1 MIVISNQAH
10 LQALGIAASFTVALP
25 DAICTQNTRVPYVL
39 CLHDYGQN
47 AEQFLRTLACD
58 ALVDKHNIG
67 LLIPNGQ
74 NSCFLDMAHGPHWES
89 YLMNELL
96 PYAQRTFPLQE
107 NPKVFGAGTGG
118 WAAARLA
125 AAYPDRFA
133 ASAAANAKPD
143 LPALYAQG
151 RLSDMPDLE
160 AAFGDPKSLPAY
172 PLSKNTVWLEGAN
185 ALQELYNKDW
195 STHA

>member
-25 DAICTQNTRVPYVL
+25 DAICIQHTRVPYVL

-47 AEQFLRTLACD
+47 AEQFLRSLACD
-58 ALVDKHNIG
+58 ELVGKQNIG
-67 LLIPNGQ
+67 LLVPNGQ
-74 NSCFLDMAHGPHWES
+74 NSCFLDMAYGPHWES

-96 PYAQRTFPLQE
+96 PYAERTYPLQGI
-107 NPKVFGAGTGG
+107 PKVFGVGTGG

-133 ASAAANAKPD
+133 ASAAANAQPD

-151 RLSDMPDLE
+151 KLSDRPDLE
-160 AAFGDPKSLPAY
+160 AAFGDPQRLPAY
-172 PLSKNTVWLEGAN
+172 PVSKNTVWLEGSN
-185 ALQELYNKDW
+185 ALQVLCNKDW
-195 STHA
+195 STPA

>member
-10 LQALGIAASFTVALP
+10 LQALGIAASFAVALP
-25 DAICTQNTRVPYVL
+25 DAVCTQKTRVPYVL

-47 AEQFLRTLACD
+47 ADRLLRMLACD
-58 ALVDKHNIG
+58 ALVDTQNIG
-67 LLIPNGQ
+67 LLIPDGQ
-74 NSCFLDMAHGPHWES
+74 NSCFLDMAYGPHWES

-96 PYAQRTFPLQE
+96 PYAQRTFPLQ
-107 NPKVFGAGTGG
+107 NTPRVFGVGTGG

-133 ASAAANAKPD
+133 ASAAANARPD

-151 RLSDMPDLE
+151 KLSDRPDLE
-160 AAFGDPKSLPAY
+160 AAFGDPQRLQEY
-172 PLSKNTVWLEGAN
+172 PVNKNTVWLEGAN
-185 ALQELYNKDW
+185 ALQVLYNNDW
-195 STHA
+195 STPA